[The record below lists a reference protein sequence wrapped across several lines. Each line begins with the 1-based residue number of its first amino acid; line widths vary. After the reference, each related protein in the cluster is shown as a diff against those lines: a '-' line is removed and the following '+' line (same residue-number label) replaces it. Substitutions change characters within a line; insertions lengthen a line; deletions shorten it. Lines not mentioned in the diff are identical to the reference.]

1 MKKWLMTPLLAAG
14 ACAACC
20 ALPLL
25 PSLLAGLLTTSLG
38 TALIG
43 RQLSVVGLRMAFASV
58 LALGALVWAL
68 VRSRQHRLCRSPA
81 NQNCADTCATSSG
94 HHACGCRSGQVE
106 TSLPVTDLRTR
117 QAERLSA
124 FNGAQRPS

>member
-43 RQLSVVGLRMAFASV
+43 WQPGAGLGMGFASV
-58 LALGALVWAL
+58 LALGALVWVL
-68 VRSRQHRLCRSPA
+68 RRSRQHRLCRLSS
-81 NQNCADTCATSSG
+81 NQGRADTCTTSPDR
-94 HHACGCRSGQVE
+94 HACGCRAGQVE
-106 TSLPVTDLRTR
+106 TSHACD
-117 QAERLSA
+117 
-124 FNGAQRPS
+124 

>member
-43 RQLSVVGLRMAFASV
+43 WQPGISLGMGVASA
-58 LALGALVWAL
+58 LALGARVWTL
-68 VRSRQHRLCRSPA
+68 VRSRQHRFCRLPS
-81 NQNCADTCATSSG
+81 NQDGTDTCATSPERR
-94 HHACGCRSGQVE
+94 ACGCRAGQVE
-106 TSLPVTDLRTR
+106 ASH
-117 QAERLSA
+117 ACE
-124 FNGAQRPS
+124 